1 MTIQDAFFEQ
11 SGFYKKLLAY
21 DFSFLEDRFV
31 EKFPRWRDSFP
42 EIQRELKR
50 FFFLT
55 RETDKPLAVLSAKV
69 DELWHLFILHT
80 PQYSQ
85 FCNDLFN
92 EFIHHQP
99 HNPRTPVPP
108 EAILNFYDL
117 YPKTFRELPGL
128 WSEDIEEHILAIRQ
142 GRCPYE
148 LQFQWSGWTGRLRK

>member
-1 MTIQDAFFEQ
+1 MTTADVAFEHND
-11 SGFYKKLLAY
+11 FYKRLLVY
-21 DFSFLEDRFV
+21 DLSFLQDRMG
-31 EKFPRWRDSFP
+31 EKFPKWKSSFP

-55 RETDKPLAVLSAKV
+55 SETDKPLAVLSAKV

-85 FCNDLFN
+85 FCNDLFR
-92 EFIHHQP
+92 EYIHHQP
-99 HNPRTPVPP
+99 HNPSTPVPP

-117 YPKTFRELPGL
+117 YPKTFGELPKV
-128 WSEDIEEHILAIRQ
+128 WSEDIEPHMSEIRQ
-142 GRCPYE
+142 GRCPAD